1 MKITGL
7 PENLAAASV
16 LAAPARVEV
25 DPDFANQLHEYGHSH
40 VDAHH

>member
-7 PENLAAASV
+7 LENLTAARHV
-16 LAAPARVEV
+16 GRGDTPGV
-25 DPDFANQLHEYGHSH
+25 DLDFANPHEYGHSH